1 MESLLC
7 RSNLCCSNISKTT
20 YPSSNISKVAEISHN
35 LKFITIFSYLLRG
48 GIIWHINSIAGPT
61 HVILDSAQPSFD
73 LGAFFF
79 AAYTQKWICSYTC
92 LAYSTWTFDRFDC
105 CFWSICS
112 TAHHFCL
119 SHIYLQSFS
128 RKSTFPFLQF
138 PLKLFQFFSDYDKI
152 ISLQQLPRISN
163 FKWPRQ
169 SFNDYDKIKWTQH
182 RSLMNSSWYFYLP
195 SGVAAVDFLF
205 DE

>member
-79 AAYTQKWICSYTC
+79 CSLYTKMN
-92 LAYSTWTFDRFDC
+92 LLL
-105 CFWSICS
+105 
-112 TAHHFCL
+112 HL
-119 SHIYLQSFS
+119 SCIFYLDIWQIWLLFLEYLF
-128 RKSTFPFLQF
+128 KSTSLLSFP
-138 PLKLFQFFSDYDKI
+138 
-152 ISLQQLPRISN
+152 
-163 FKWPRQ
+163 
-169 SFNDYDKIKWTQH
+169 H
-182 RSLMNSSWYFYLP
+182 LP
-195 SGVAAVDFLF
+195 SIVFSQVHFSISSVSS
-205 DE
+205 